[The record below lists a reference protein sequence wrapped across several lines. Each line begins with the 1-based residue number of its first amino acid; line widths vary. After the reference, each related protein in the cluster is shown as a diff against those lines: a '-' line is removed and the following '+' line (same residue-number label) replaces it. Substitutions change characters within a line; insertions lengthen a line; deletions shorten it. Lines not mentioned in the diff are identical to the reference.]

1 MGEQVLENGLADAVA
16 YGRLFI
22 SDPDLVERFWQKS
35 PLNSY
40 QCATFYGGNQLGY
53 TDYPALK

>member
-1 MGEQVLENGLADAVA
+1 VLEDGLADAVA

-22 SDPDLVERFWQKS
+22 SNPDLVERFWQNA
-35 PLNSY
+35 PLNP
-40 QCATFYGGNQLGY
+40 CNRATFYGGNELGY